1 MCLNCIIYWQK
12 ITFKLL
18 CNSCMEFTKV
28 INFIRKYKT
37 AIFLPIICFLQFLA
51 SFYYDLWIVATV
63 FSVTLLVISDFS
75 EIIYYMLFFQMFST
89 CGDFSVISTFVASG
103 LIILKYII
111 GLVKHTEKFYPMP
124 FILTCLIS
132 LFFSSYLTKFDIHG
146 LYQGSSF
153 IVALFLVYL
162 VFVYR
167 EKIKLQKCA
176 DFLICGILATAS
188 ISFITLLFK
197 NSSFNIFDGME
208 GWRRLKL
215 LTENENSL
223 SIYCS
228 LTLSY
233 YVSSIINGKGNLFK
247 NITFSVVAIVFG
259 LSTLS
264 KCFLVICTF
273 IILYLFFMLI
283 WKYKLKSISFIIP
296 TILLL
301 ALISFIFKGK
311 ISTTFGRFFTK
322 IGKFNFSDLTT
333 GRSDLWTIYINK
345 ITSTIPNML
354 FGVGLFNERLI
365 EIGPHNL
372 LIHILYRMGFI
383 GLIALCVLAYFYYRN
398 SNKSLN
404 ITIKN
409 CLPVLVFI
417 MISLI
422 ESFF

>member
-1 MCLNCIIYWQK
+1 MD
-12 ITFKLL
+12 F
-18 CNSCMEFTKV
+18 SKV
-28 INFIRKYKT
+28 INFVKKYKT

-63 FSVTLLVISDFS
+63 FSVALLIISDFS
-75 EIIYYMLFFQMFST
+75 EIIYYILFFQMFST

-111 GLVKHTEKFYPMP
+111 GLVKKTEKFYPMP

-162 VFVYR
+162 LFVYR
-167 EKIKLQKCA
+167 EKIKVRKCA

-188 ISFITLLFK
+188 ISLLTLLFK
-197 NSSFNIFDGME
+197 SSSFKIFDGID
-208 GWRRLKL
+208 GFRRLKL
-215 LTENENSL
+215 LTDNENSL

-233 YVSSIINGKGNLFK
+233 YVSSIVNGKGNIIK
-247 NITFSVVAIVFG
+247 NIIFSLVAIMFG

-264 KCFLVICTF
+264 KCFLVICIF
-273 IILYLFFMLI
+273 IICYLFLMLI
-283 WKYKLKSISFIIP
+283 YKYKLKSISFIVP
-296 TILLL
+296 TIVLL
-301 ALISFIFKGK
+301 AIISYIFKGK
-311 ISTTFGRFFTK
+311 ISTTFERFFTK
-322 IGKFNFSDLTT
+322 IGKFTFSYLTT
-333 GRSDLWTIYINK
+333 GRSELWTIYINK
-345 ITSTIPNML
+345 ITSSIPNML

-372 LIHILYRMGFI
+372 LIHIIYRMGFI
-383 GLIALCVLAYFYYRN
+383 GLISLCVLAYFYYRD
-398 SNKSLN
+398 SNKSLKP
-404 ITIKN
+404 TFKN